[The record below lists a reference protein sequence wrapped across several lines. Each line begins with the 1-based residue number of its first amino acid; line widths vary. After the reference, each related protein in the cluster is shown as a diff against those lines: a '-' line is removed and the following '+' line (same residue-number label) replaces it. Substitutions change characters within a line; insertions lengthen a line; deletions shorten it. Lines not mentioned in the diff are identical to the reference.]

1 MFTPMENPNTFAALA
16 FLSGSSPDREGRYV
30 TEYLTFTPERWE
42 ECHNHIQWA
51 FPSSVPSMFNPN
63 APIIDFNEFLRH
75 TYVDGFPV
83 SGHTEDVYIAIGE
96 LMARYMDSIG
106 IGLTNAGSVFIMKES
121 HPERLAWIDNPRD
134 HNHRRLTR
142 LFMLWRHLQVPLE
155 AFNHN
160 LYVKHFES
168 LYYYISTL
176 MRTVWGDEME
186 ETLQYWDRAFHQ
198 GTN

>member
-1 MFTPMENPNTFAALA
+1 MFTPMNNPNTFAALA

-30 TEYLTFTPERWE
+30 TEYLAFTPERWE

-63 APIIDFNEFLRH
+63 APIIDFNEFRSH

-83 SGHTEDVYIAIGE
+83 SGHTEDVYIALSR
-96 LMARYMDSIG
+96 LMDRYMDSIG
-106 IGLTNAGSVFIMKES
+106 IGVTDCGSVYLMTS
-121 HPERLAWIDNPRD
+121 QHPERLQWMNNPRD
-134 HNHRRLTR
+134 HNMRRLTR
-142 LFMLWRHLQVPLE
+142 LFMLWHHLQIPLQE
-155 AFNHN
+155 FGCNN
-160 LYVKHFES
+160 VVIYFES
-168 LYYYISTL
+168 VYYYISTL
-176 MRTVWGDEME
+176 MRTAWGDEME